1 MPLRLP
7 APLLPP
13 AAAACGEPCQPTPA
27 THLHPS
33 LTSAP
38 PQAAS
43 SSARPTWT
51 SLPAAWWAP
60 ARPTAPPVRR
70 RRRAGGGSR
79 ALPAAQQARRELQLA
94 QPRALAASKPS
105 DLPYPSPPIAH
116 APRAANAFD
125 DRFTPGGSSCGSA
138 VAVAEGLCTF
148 ALGTDTAGSG
158 AVLAAVVPPEPQLPC
173 AAVAA
178 DPSLRS
184 RPALCRVH
192 PARPAP
198 QAACPRVTTASSA
211 SSRLWAASLPP
222 VWCPPATCSTACPC
236 LR

>member
-158 AVLAAVVPPEPQLPC
+158 AVQRLWSHLSRSCPALLSLQTPAC
-173 AAVAA
+173 AAGPPCVGPTPHA
-178 DPSLRS
+178 PPR
-184 RPALCRVH
+184 RPR
-192 PARPAP
+192 ARG
-198 QAACPRVTTASSA
+198 
-211 SSRLWAASLPP
+211 
-222 VWCPPATCSTACPC
+222 
-236 LR
+236 